1 MSILVTGGAG
11 FIGSAL
17 VHALVGGGT
26 DVTVI
31 DDLSTGTM
39 ANVHPAAGF
48 RCLDV
53 TQPDLTAAVEQARPD
68 VIVHLAAQV
77 SVAASVA
84 DPDWDWHL
92 NVDGTRAVAEAAV
105 AAGARRVLFASSAA
119 VYGEPESLPL
129 REDGP
134 TLPAVP
140 YGHSKLAAEGQ
151 LSEVLRPAGV
161 DFACLRLANVYG
173 PRQRAEGEGGVVAEF
188 ASRMAARTTPT
199 IFGTGRQTRDFIY
212 VADIAAAFLAAAD
225 FDGTLALPGDNG
237 PAYNISTGSAT
248 SVNALAEG
256 LRVAM
261 RYPGTIEHGDARVGD
276 VEESVLDPSKAARI
290 FGWRAAVDL
299 QSGLAAT
306 GAWFA
311 QQS

>member
-1 MSILVTGGAG
+1 MPFLITGGAG

-17 VHALVGGGT
+17 VHSLVGGGA

-48 RCLDV
+48 RCLEV
-53 TQPDLTAAVEQARPD
+53 TEPGLAAAIEEVRPD
-68 VIVHLAAQV
+68 VVIHLAAQV

-84 DPDWDWHL
+84 DPEHDWHV
-92 NVDGTRAVAEAAV
+92 NVDGTRAVAEAAAV
-105 AAGARRVLFASSAA
+105 AGTKRVLFASSAA
-119 VYGEPESLPL
+119 VYGEPVSLPL
-129 REDGP
+129 TERSP
-134 TLPAVP
+134 THPAVP
-140 YGHSKLAAEGQ
+140 YGSSKLAAERV
-151 LSEVLRPAGV
+151 LSEVLRPAGI

-188 ASRMAARTTPT
+188 ASRMAAGTTPV

-212 VADIAAAFLAAAD
+212 VADVAAAFLAAAD
-225 FDGTLALPGDNG
+225 CEGELALPGESG

-256 LRVAM
+256 LRAAM
-261 RYPGTIEHGDARVGD
+261 RYAGTIEHRQPREGD
-276 VEESVLDPSKAARI
+276 VEESVLDSSKAART

-311 QQS
+311 QR